1 MPDILQF
8 NLLGVPLV
16 GADICGFIGDTSEEL
31 CVRWTQLGAFYPFMR
46 NHNDLNSVPQ
56 EPYRF
61 SETAQQA
68 MRKAFA
74 LRYALLPYLYTLF
87 HRAHVRGDTVARPL
101 FLEFPEDPST
111 WSVDRQLL
119 WGPALLITPVL
130 EPGKTEVTGY
140 FPKGTWYNMQV
151 VSVDSLGTLP
161 SPSSASSF
169 RSAVQSKGQWLT
181 LEAPL
186 DTINVHLREGYI
198 IPLQGPSL
206 TTTESR
212 KQPMALAVALTASGE
227 ADGELFWDDGE
238 SLAVLERGAYTLVTF
253 SAKNNTIVN
262 KLVRVT
268 KEGAE
273 LQLREVTVL
282 GVATAPTQVLSNGI
296 PVSNFTYSPDNKSLA
311 IPVSL
316 LMGELFQISW
326 S

>member
-1 MPDILQF
+1 
-8 NLLGVPLV
+8 
-16 GADICGFIGDTSEEL
+16 
-31 CVRWTQLGAFYPFMR
+31 
-46 NHNDLNSVPQ
+46 
-56 EPYRF
+56 
-61 SETAQQA
+61 
-68 MRKAFA
+68 MRKAFT

-87 HRAHVRGDTVARPL
+87 HGAHVRGDTVARPL
-101 FLEFPEDPST
+101 FLEFPEDPGT
-111 WSVDRQLL
+111 WAVDCQLL

-140 FPKGTWYNMQV
+140 FPKGMWYNLQMV
-151 VSVDSLGTLP
+151 PVDTLGSLP

-169 RSAVQSKGQWLT
+169 RSAVHSKGQWLT

-227 ADGELFWDDGE
+227 ASGELFWDDGE

-253 SAKNNTIVN
+253 SAKNNTIAN
-262 KLVRVT
+262 KLVHVT

-282 GVATAPTQVLSNGI
+282 GVTTAPTQVLSNGI
-296 PVSNFTYSPDNKSLA
+296 AVSNFTYSPDNKSLA